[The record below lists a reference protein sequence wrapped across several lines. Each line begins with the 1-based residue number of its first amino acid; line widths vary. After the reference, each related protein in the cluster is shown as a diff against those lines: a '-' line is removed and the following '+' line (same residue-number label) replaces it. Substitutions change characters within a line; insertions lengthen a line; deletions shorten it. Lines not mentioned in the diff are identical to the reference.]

1 MRPNGPFSRQLP
13 ALLSASIVVFAAALP
28 AASLAAAGDTRL
40 RDAIR
45 SGDATAV
52 TALVRQ
58 RADVNAREADGAT
71 PLHWAA
77 HMDDHTSVE
86 ALLKA
91 GAKPNVPNMY
101 GATPL
106 MLAAENGS
114 APMIERLL
122 AAGAD
127 PNLGM
132 PSGETPLMTA
142 ARTGRA
148 PAVAALVV
156 GGANIN
162 AKESAKGQTALLWA
176 LSGPHAEAARVLVEK
191 GADVKLAAANG
202 FTPLMMATRYNSVES
217 VKLLLDKG
225 ASLKEQAANGVTPLH
240 VAVLRGHIDLA
251 KFFLD
256 KGADPNAAGTGYT
269 VLHYAAGKWDGVDA
283 HDYLDAPGEWN
294 ILLGLRPAAK
304 ADIIK
309 ALIAHGANVN
319 AILTKEP
326 PRYGFSLVSGFA
338 KAYTTGATPYFIAA
352 MSADV
357 DTMRL
362 LAASGAD
369 TKLPSKSGSTPL
381 MVAAG
386 MGWMENETLANE
398 DDYLKAVDACLEL
411 GSDINAQN
419 TQGNTAIHG
428 AISGGFNRV
437 IQRLAEKGADVNLK
451 NKRGQTALKMALGY
465 GAAGGTHSRDDT
477 AALLRKLGAQD

>member
-1 MRPNGPFSRQLP
+1 MRRTGPLFRMFASHLP
-13 ALLSASIVVFAAALP
+13 AGLVMCAIAAPAL
-28 AASLAAAGDTRL
+28 AGDTRL

-45 SGDATAV
+45 SGDTPGV
-52 TALVRQ
+52 MALVKQ
-58 RADVNAREADGAT
+58 RIDVNTVEADGAT

-77 HMDDHTSVE
+77 HMDNHAAVE

-91 GAKPNVPNMY
+91 GAKPNAGNIY
-101 GATPL
+101 GVTPV

-122 AAGAD
+122 MAGAN
-127 PNLGM
+127 PNQAM

-148 PAVAALVV
+148 PAVAALIA
-156 GGANIN
+156 GGADLN
-162 AKESAKGQTALLWA
+162 ARESTKGQTALLWA

-191 GADVKLAAANG
+191 GASVTQASNSG
-202 FTPLMMATRYNSVES
+202 FTPLMMATRYNSMES
-217 VKLLLDKG
+217 VKLLLERG
-225 ASLKEQAANGVTPLH
+225 ASLKEQSANGITPLH
-240 VAVLRGHIDLA
+240 VAVLRGHIELA

-256 KGADPNAAGTGYT
+256 KGADPNAAGTGYA

-319 AILTKEP
+319 ATLTREP

-338 KAYTTGATPYFIAA
+338 KAFTIGSTPYFLAA

-362 LAASGAD
+362 LAANGAN
-369 TKLPSKSGSTPL
+369 TKLASRSGTTPL

-386 MGWMENETLANE
+386 MGWMENETLAGE
-398 DDYLKAVDACLEL
+398 ADYLKAVDACLEL

-419 TQGNTAIHG
+419 GQGNTAIHG
-428 AISGGFNRV
+428 AISGGFNAI
-437 IQRLAEKGADVNLK
+437 IQRLAEKGADVNAK
-451 NKRGQTALKMALGY
+451 NRRGQTALKMALGY
-465 GAAGGTHSRDDT
+465 GAAGGTHSREDT

>member
-1 MRPNGPFSRQLP
+1 MQPTRPFAKYLLACLWAGIFVCAAASP
-13 ALLSASIVVFAAALP
+13 AL
-28 AASLAAAGDTRL
+28 AGDMRL

-45 SGDATAV
+45 TGNSAAIA
-52 TALVRQ
+52 ALVKQ
-58 RADVNAREADGAT
+58 RVDVNATEKDGAT

-77 HMDDHTSVE
+77 HMDDQASVD

-91 GAKPNVPNMY
+91 GAKPNIANMY
-101 GATPL
+101 GVTPL

-114 APMIERLL
+114 APVIERLL

-127 PNLGM
+127 PKLTM

-148 PAVAALVV
+148 AAVAALIA
-156 GGANIN
+156 GGSNIN
-162 AKESAKGQTALLWA
+162 ARESAKGQTALLWA

-191 GADVKLAAANG
+191 GADITLASSGG
-202 FTPLMMATRYNSVES
+202 FTPLMMAARYNSVES

-225 ASLKEQAANGVTPLH
+225 ASLKEQSANGTTPLH

-251 KFFLD
+251 KYFLD

-283 HDYLDAPGEWN
+283 HDHLDAPGEWN

-309 ALIAHGANVN
+309 ALLAHGADVN
-319 AILTKEP
+319 ATLTREP
-326 PRYGFSLVSGFA
+326 PRYGFSLVSGMA
-338 KAYTTGATPYFIAA
+338 KAYTGGATPFVLAA

-362 LAASGAD
+362 LAAAGAD
-369 TKLPSKSGSTPL
+369 TKLASRGGHTPL
-381 MVAAG
+381 MAASG
-386 MGWMENETLANE
+386 IAWMQNETLANE
-398 DDYLKAVDACLEL
+398 DDYLKAVDALLEM
-411 GSDINAQN
+411 GADVNAVN
-419 TQGNTAIHG
+419 GQGNTAIHA
-428 AISGGFNRV
+428 AISGGFNR
-437 IQRLAEKGADVNLK
+437 IIKRLVEKGADVNIK
-451 NKRGQTALKMALGY
+451 NKRGQSALKMALGY
-465 GAAGGTHSRDDT
+465 GAAGGNHTREDT
-477 AALLRKLGAQD
+477 AALLRSLGAQD

>member
-1 MRPNGPFSRQLP
+1 MRPTGLFSRHLP
-13 ALLSASIVVFAAALP
+13 AYLCAGTLVFAVVSQAT
-28 AASLAAAGDTRL
+28 AGDLRL

-45 SGDATAV
+45 SGDSAAV
-52 TALVRQ
+52 LALVKQ
-58 RADVNAREADGAT
+58 RADVNAPEADGAT
-71 PLHWAA
+71 PLHWAV
-77 HMDDHTSVE
+77 HMDDQASVD

-91 GAKPNVPNMY
+91 GAKPNAANMY
-101 GATPL
+101 GVTPV
-106 MLAAENGS
+106 MLAAENGN
-114 APMIERLL
+114 AALIERLL
-122 AAGAD
+122 KAGAD
-127 PNLGM
+127 PNLAM

-148 PAVAALVV
+148 QAVAALIA
-156 GGANIN
+156 GGANVN
-162 AKESAKGQTALLWA
+162 ARESAKGQTALLWA
-176 LSGPHAEAARVLVEK
+176 LSGPHAEAARILVEK
-191 GADVKLAAANG
+191 GASVTLAAQNG
-202 FTPLMMATRYNSVES
+202 FTPLMMATRYNSVDS

-225 ASLKEQAANGVTPLH
+225 ASLKEQAANGTTPLH
-240 VAVLRGHIDLA
+240 VAVVRGHIDLA
-251 KFFLD
+251 KFFLE

-326 PRYGFSLVSGFA
+326 PRYGFSLVSGMA
-338 KAYTTGATPYFIAA
+338 KAYTMGATPYFIAA

-362 LAASGAD
+362 LAANGAD
-369 TKLPSKSGSTPL
+369 TKLPSKSGTTPL

-398 DDYLKAVDACLEL
+398 QDYLKAVDAALEL

-419 TQGNTAIHG
+419 GQGNTAIHG
-428 AISGGFNRV
+428 AISGGFNLV

-451 NKRGQTALKMALGY
+451 NRRGQTALKMALGY
-465 GAAGGTHSRDDT
+465 GAAGGTHSREET
-477 AALLRKLGAQD
+477 AALLRKLGAQE

>member
-1 MRPNGPFSRQLP
+1 MRPTGPFLRFVPAHLCAGILVCAVASP
-13 ALLSASIVVFAAALP
+13 AL
-28 AASLAAAGDTRL
+28 AGDARL

-45 SGDATAV
+45 SGDASAV
-52 TALVRQ
+52 VALVKQ
-58 RADVNAREADGAT
+58 RVDVNAIETDGAT
-71 PLHWAA
+71 PLHWAS
-77 HMDDHTSVE
+77 HMDDQASVDV
-86 ALLKA
+86 LLKA
-91 GAKPNVPNMY
+91 GAKPDVANMY
-101 GATPL
+101 GVTPL

-122 AAGAD
+122 KAGAS
-127 PNLGM
+127 PNRAM

-148 PAVAALVV
+148 PAVAALIA
-156 GGANIN
+156 GGADIN
-162 AKESAKGQTALLWA
+162 ARESAKGQTALLWA

-191 GADVKLAAANG
+191 GADVTLASKSG

-217 VKLLLDKG
+217 VKLLLDRG
-225 ASLKEQAANGVTPLH
+225 ASLKETAADGTTPLH

-251 KFFLD
+251 KSFLD

-269 VLHYAAGKWDGVDA
+269 VLHYAAGKWDAVDA

-309 ALIAHGANVN
+309 ALLAHGANVN

-326 PRYGFSLVSGFA
+326 PRYGFSLVGGFA
-338 KAYTTGATPYFIAA
+338 KAYTTGATPFFLAA

-357 DTMRL
+357 ETMRL
-362 LAASGAD
+362 LAANGAN
-369 TKLPSKSGSTPL
+369 TRLASKSGTTPL

-386 MGWMENETLANE
+386 MGWMENEVLAAE
-398 DDYLKAVDACLEL
+398 PDYLKAVDACLEL
-411 GSDINAQN
+411 GSDVNAQN
-419 TQGNTAIHG
+419 GQGNTAIHG
-428 AISGGFNRV
+428 TISGGFNLV
-437 IQRLAEKGADVNLK
+437 IQRLAKAGADVNLK
-451 NKRGQTALKMALGY
+451 NKRGQSALKMALGY

-477 AALLRKLGAQD
+477 AALLRKLGAQE

>member
-1 MRPNGPFSRQLP
+1 MRLTRPFLGHLSAGLC
-13 ALLSASIVVFAAALP
+13 AATLLSAV
-28 AASLAAAGDTRL
+28 ASPVLAGDLRL

-45 SGDATAV
+45 AGNATAV
-52 TALVRQ
+52 TALVKQ
-58 RADVNAREADGAT
+58 RVDVNAREADGAT

-77 HMDDHTSVE
+77 HMDDQAAVE
-86 ALLKA
+86 TLLKA
-91 GAKPNVPNMY
+91 GAKPNVANMY
-101 GATPL
+101 GVTPL

-127 PNLGM
+127 PNLAM
-132 PSGETPLMTA
+132 PSGETSLMTA

-148 PAVAALVV
+148 PAVAALIA
-156 GGANIN
+156 GGANLN
-162 AKESAKGQTALLWA
+162 ARESTKGQTALLWA

-191 GADVKLAAANG
+191 GAGVTLASNSG

-217 VKLLLDKG
+217 VKLLLDRG
-225 ASLKEQAANGVTPLH
+225 ASLKEQAANGTTPLH
-240 VAVLRGHIDLA
+240 VAVLRGYIDLA

-256 KGADPNAAGTGYT
+256 KGADPNAAATGYT

-309 ALIAHGANVN
+309 ALLAHGANVN

-326 PRYGFSLVSGFA
+326 PRYGFSLVSGMA

-352 MSADV
+352 MSADP
-357 DTMRL
+357 DTLRL
-362 LAASGAD
+362 LAANGAD
-369 TKLPSKSGSTPL
+369 TKLPSKSGTTPL
-381 MVAAG
+381 MVSAG

-398 DDYLKAVDACLEL
+398 QDYLKAVEACLEL

-428 AISGGFNRV
+428 TISGGFNLI

-451 NKRGQTALKMALGY
+451 NKRGQNALQMALGY
-465 GAAGGTHSRDDT
+465 GAAGGTHSRDDA
-477 AALLRKLGAQD
+477 AALLRKLGARE